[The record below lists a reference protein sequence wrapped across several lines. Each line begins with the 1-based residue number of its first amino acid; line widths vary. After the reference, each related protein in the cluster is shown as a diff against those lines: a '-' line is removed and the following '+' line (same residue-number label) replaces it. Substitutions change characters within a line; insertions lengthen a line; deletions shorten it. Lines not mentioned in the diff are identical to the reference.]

1 MSHVYPWIE
10 IVRLVYAERMSSGL
24 DGIPPELLLA
34 HWDLIGPLLL
44 NSINYSL
51 KIVSFHRDQKTV
63 LISLLLKKDK
73 DPLECSSYRPLA
85 LLNSDFKIYS
95 KVLAKRLEKHVH
107 GLVHFD
113 QTGFMRGR
121 LASDNIQCLLD
132 IIDSARRPKNL
143 RAVLSLDAEKHLTA

>member
-1 MSHVYPWIE
+1 MNAQAI
-10 IVRLVYAERMSSGL
+10 
-24 DGIPPELLLA
+24 DGPI
-34 HWDLIGPLLL
+34 
-44 NSINYSL
+44 
-51 KIVSFHRDQKTV
+51 
-63 LISLLLKKDK
+63 
-73 DPLECSSYRPLA
+73 A